1 MTDKGIDSLNE
12 FNSDI
17 VNTLGIRGCRYASLD
32 ERE

>member
-1 MTDKGIDSLNE
+1 MTGKRIDSLNE

-17 VNTLGIRGCRYASLD
+17 MSTLGIRGCRYASLD